1 LEDRRL
7 TMPGL
12 REDVIAAICAEEWPH
27 PDHEVNSTTIYE
39 RLKRGG
45 VNTSKVEVEQVL
57 DQLKEQRDITLVV
70 DPRSGLVVQDVDQG
84 LCT

>member
-1 LEDRRL
+1 
-7 TMPGL
+7 MPGL

-57 DQLKEQRDITLVV
+57 DHLKEQRDITLVV